1 MIYLGILFQGK
12 MKIKE
17 DFQSK
22 LSNHFISD
30 IFSLEQKP
38 FDDLSFEDI
47 ITADTSTKLNEY
59 EVYNK
64 S

>member
-1 MIYLGILFQGK
+1 MIYLGILFQSK

-30 IFSLEQKP
+30 VFSLGQKP
-38 FDDLSFEDI
+38 LDDLSFGDI